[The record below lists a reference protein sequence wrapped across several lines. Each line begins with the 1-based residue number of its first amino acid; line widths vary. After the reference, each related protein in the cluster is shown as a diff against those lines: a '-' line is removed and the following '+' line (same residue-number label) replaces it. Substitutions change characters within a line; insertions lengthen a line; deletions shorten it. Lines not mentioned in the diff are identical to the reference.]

1 MKKSGHTKTRQIV
14 NRLAR
19 IEGHVAAIRAMVL
32 QERPC
37 PDVLTQL
44 AAIRAAVDQVS
55 RLVLGDHLAH
65 CVVDA
70 ARRGDARRTLADL
83 ETALQRFIR

>member
-1 MKKSGHTKTRQIV
+1 MKKLGHTKTRQIV

-19 IEGHVAAIRAMVL
+19 IEGHVAAVRDMVA
-32 QERPC
+32 EGRPC

-44 AAIRAAVDQVS
+44 AAVRAALDQVS

-65 CVVDA
+65 CVVEA
-70 ARRGDARRTLADL
+70 AQRGNARRTLADL

>member
-1 MKKSGHTKTRQIV
+1 MKKSLHTQTRQIA

-19 IEGHVAAIRAMVL
+19 IEGHVAAIRSMVL
-32 QERPC
+32 EDRPC

-44 AAIRAAVDQVS
+44 AAVGAALDQVG
-55 RLVLGDHLAH
+55 RLVLSDHLAH

-83 ETALQRFIR
+83 EAALERYFR

>member
-1 MKKSGHTKTRQIV
+1 MQTSRHTKTRQIV

-19 IEGHVAAIRAMVL
+19 IEGHVSAVREMLL
-32 QERPC
+32 QDRPC

-44 AAIRAAVDQVS
+44 AAIRAALDQVS

-83 ETALQRFIR
+83 QAALDRFIR

>member
-19 IEGHVAAIRAMVL
+19 IEGHVAAIRTMVL

>member
-1 MKKSGHTKTRQIV
+1 MKKAGHTKTRQVV

-19 IEGHVAAIRAMVL
+19 IEGHVAGLRAMVE
-32 QERPC
+32 QGRSC
-37 PDVLTQL
+37 PEVLTQI
-44 AAIRAAVDQVS
+44 AAVRAALDQVG
-55 RLVLGDHLAH
+55 RLVLEDHLTH

-70 ARRGDARRTLADL
+70 AKRGDARRTLADL

>member
-1 MKKSGHTKTRQIV
+1 MKKSAHTKTRHVV

-19 IEGHVAAIRAMVL
+19 IEGHVAAVRHMVA
-32 QERPC
+32 QGRPC

-44 AAIRAAVDQVS
+44 AAVRAALDRVA

-65 CVVDA
+65 CVADA

-83 ETALQRFIR
+83 QAALDRFIR

>member
-1 MKKSGHTKTRQIV
+1 MQTSRHTKTRQIV

-19 IEGHVAAIRAMVL
+19 IEGHVSAVREMVL
-32 QERPC
+32 QDRPC

-44 AAIRAAVDQVS
+44 AAIRAALDQVS

-83 ETALQRFIR
+83 QAALDRFIR